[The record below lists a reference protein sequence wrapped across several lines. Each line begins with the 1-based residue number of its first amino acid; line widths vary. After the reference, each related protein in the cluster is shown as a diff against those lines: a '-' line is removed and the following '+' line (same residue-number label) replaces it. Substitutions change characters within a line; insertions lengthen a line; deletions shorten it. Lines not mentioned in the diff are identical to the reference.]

1 MANSFISP
9 DMIAKEALMQFKNN
23 LGFTRSVN
31 KQYSSEFAKKGAK
44 VGQSIRIR
52 KPNRYVVTDGASFG
66 SGQDTTEETVS
77 LSLSSQKH
85 VGLNFTSK
93 DLTLTIDEFSERYV
107 KPAALALA
115 NKVDVDGLAL
125 AKSVYNAV
133 GTPGTTPSALL
144 TYLSAQQK
152 ISESAGPDDEN
163 YCFGVN
169 PAASTKIVDALK
181 GLFQSSSEI
190 DKQYKRGLMGVA
202 AGGEWKRL
210 QNIYSHTVGAY
221 AGTPL
226 VNGASQTGATLVTD
240 GWTSGSSALAEGDIF
255 TIADVYKVNP
265 LTQQSTGELQQFVVT
280 AAISDT
286 SGAKSIAIS
295 PSIVTSGALQTVS
308 GSPADD
314 APITVLGA
322 ASTVSPA
329 NMVYHKDAFVL
340 GMADLVLP
348 QGVDMAARATDEES
362 GLSVRLVR
370 QYDANEDNFI
380 TRLDVIYGWLA
391 ARPEWACR
399 IQG

>member
-1 MANSFISP
+1 MASSFLTP
-9 DMIAKEALMQFKNN
+9 DIIAKEALMQFKNN
-23 LGFTRSVN
+23 MGFTRSVN

-44 VGQSIRIR
+44 IGQSIRIR
-52 KPNRYVVTDGASFG
+52 KPNRYTVSDGATF
-66 SGQDTTEETVS
+66 SGQDTTEENVT
-77 LSLSSQKH
+77 LTLSSQKH
-85 VGLNFTSK
+85 VGLNFSSK
-93 DLTLTIDEFSERYV
+93 DLTLTIDEFSDRYV

-115 NKVDVDGLAL
+115 NKVDQDGLAQ

-144 TYLSAQQK
+144 TYLQAQQK

-163 YCFGVN
+163 YCFGIN

-190 DKQYKRGLMGVA
+190 DKQYKRGLMGQA

-210 QNIYSHTVGAY
+210 QNIYTHTSGAY

-226 VNGASQTGATLVTD
+226 MNGSTASGASSIVTD
-240 GWTSGSSALAEGDIF
+240 GWTSGSSDLKEGDVL

-265 LTQQSTGELQQFVVT
+265 LTKQSTGELQQFVVT
-280 AAISDT
+280 ADISDT
-286 SGAKSIAIS
+286 SGAKTIAIS
-295 PSIVTSGALQTVS
+295 PSIITSGALQTVDAL
-308 GSPADD
+308 PADN
-314 APITVLGA
+314 AAITVHGA
-322 ASTVSPA
+322 ASTVSPS
-329 NMVYHKDAFVL
+329 NLVYHKDAFVL

-348 QGVDMAARATDEES
+348 QGVDMAARAVDEES

-399 IQG
+399 ISG